1 MLTRIG
7 GEGSDSVVGGKTGTG
22 VHVCVCDDKE
32 DGIGGRI
39 SRPGWPGLWKRR
51 VREP

>member
-7 GEGSDSVVGGKTGTG
+7 GDGSDSVVGGKTGTG
-22 VHVCVCDDKE
+22 VHVEDVEGE
-32 DGIGGRI
+32 DGERI
-39 SRPGWPGLWKRR
+39 SRPGWPGRWKRR